1 MEAAGYS
8 RLEQLTKV
16 TEAELGQL
24 HGMGPKA
31 LGILR
36 ETLKEKGLSFK
47 AGTANDTPKKKK
59 GSPVSR
65 TDKVDEF
72 LENLSHP
79 LKAEVE
85 AVRSIIKGVNKDI
98 NEEIKWK
105 APSFNYKGEYLV
117 TFNLR
122 DEKRIHLVF
131 HNPQISKVKSKLL
144 EGDYKDRRMAYFAD
158 MKDVKAKKS
167 MLGKSIERFDQITK
181 IRRIY
186 KMALTPSQE
195 IDKFIKELTDWR
207 GKWIAQFRDLILKT
221 APEVTEEWKWGVP
234 VWSYKGNV
242 VASGVF
248 KDHVKLNFFKG
259 ASLSDP
265 KHLFNAGLEA
275 KATRA
280 IDIGEGDKIDESAL
294 KELIRAAVDFN
305 KAGGKKK

>member
-1 MEAAGYS
+1 MAKVILGTETSMFPKIGAPAMRALEAAGYS

-47 AGTANDTPKKKK
+47 AGDASNVTKKKK

-79 LKAEVE
+79 LKAEIEVL
-85 AVRSIIKGVNKDI
+85 RSIIKGVNKDI

-122 DEKRIHLVF
+122 EEKRIHLVF
-131 HNPQISKVKSKLL
+131 HNSQISKVKSKIL
-144 EGDYKDRRMAYFAD
+144 EGEYKDRRMAYFVNMQD
-158 MKDVKAKKS
+158 IKAKKS
-167 MLGKSIERFDQITK
+167 ILEK
-181 IRRIY
+181 
-186 KMALTPSQE
+186 AL
-195 IDKFIKELTDWR
+195 K
-207 GKWIAQFRDLILKT
+207 DLI
-221 APEVTEEWKWGVP
+221 
-234 VWSYKGNV
+234 
-242 VASGVF
+242 
-248 KDHVKLNFFKG
+248 KLQK
-259 ASLSDP
+259 
-265 KHLFNAGLEA
+265 
-275 KATRA
+275 
-280 IDIGEGDKIDESAL
+280 
-294 KELIRAAVDFN
+294 
-305 KAGGKKK
+305 

>member
-1 MEAAGYS
+1 MKAKKQEMSDFPKIGAPATRALEAAGYS
-8 RLEQLTKV
+8 RFEQLTKV
-16 TEAELGQL
+16 TEAELAQL

-36 ETLKEKGLSFK
+36 DTLKKKGLSFK

-85 AVRSIIKGVNKDI
+85 AVRSIIKKVNKDI

-144 EGDYKDRRMAYFAD
+144 EGDHADRRMTYFAD
-158 MKDVKAKKS
+158 MKDVKAKKT
-167 MLGKSIERFDQITK
+167 MLEK
-181 IRRIY
+181 
-186 KMALTPSQE
+186 AL
-195 IDKFIKELTDWR
+195 K
-207 GKWIAQFRDLILKT
+207 DLI
-221 APEVTEEWKWGVP
+221 
-234 VWSYKGNV
+234 
-242 VASGVF
+242 
-248 KDHVKLNFFKG
+248 KLQ
-259 ASLSDP
+259 
-265 KHLFNAGLEA
+265 
-275 KATRA
+275 
-280 IDIGEGDKIDESAL
+280 
-294 KELIRAAVDFN
+294 KENL
-305 KAGGKKK
+305 